1 MAFKHASQT
10 SSGVGRL
17 TAALAR
23 STALVAPALALAGLM
38 APMAAQAA
46 DASTNDVAAVVVT
59 GSRIPQPNLTSIS
72 PVSVLSSADI
82 KAQGATR
89 VEDIIN
95 TLPQAFAAQGAT
107 ISNGATGGA
116 TVNLRG
122 LGCARTLV
130 LIDGRRLMA
139 GEPGSSCADLNF
151 IPSTMVDRVE
161 VETGGASAVYGA
173 DAVAGVVNFVMK
185 KDFEGVA
192 LDAQYNIYQHDND
205 SSIGTIVKNRGF
217 ALPKNSVSGGRGYEV
232 SAMIGANAPDG
243 KGNVTAYA
251 TYRQI
256 NSMLQSERDFSSCT
270 LAESGQTTFSC
281 GGSST
286 SYPGR
291 FGTAAGSKTIDATT
305 GNFRAYSSAT
315 DAYNFGPL
323 NYFQRPDERYT
334 LGAFGHYQINKAADA
349 YTQLMFADD
358 HSVGQ
363 IAPGGI
369 FYGPQAVNCDNP
381 LLNASELAAI
391 CGANAGTATNVTLNI
406 GRRNVEGGGR
416 QSDFRHTS
424 YRIVTGLRGELNATW
439 SYDSYLQYGTTI
451 LQTSANN
458 YFLNSR
464 IARALIVKNVNG
476 VPTCQSVIDGS
487 DPACVP
493 YNLWKIGGVTS
504 AALTYLQAPSFAKG
518 TTTERVA
525 HADFVGKLGDYGIK
539 SPWAKDGVGINFG
552 AEYREEL
559 GAYRADALASSGDL
573 SGAGGA
579 SPPTTGHYSVYEV
592 FAETRV
598 PIIQDMTFIKSL
610 AFEGAYRYSDYSSVG
625 TTDTFK
631 AGVDW
636 SINDSL
642 RLRTSFNRSVRAPNI
657 NELYNPQNVQLDGT
671 TDPCAGAAVAGKV
684 NGYTAAQCARSG
696 VTAAQFGNIDANSAT
711 QYNGLTGG
719 NPQLTPETS
728 DTFTVGGVFT
738 PTFVKGLSIS
748 VDYFDIKVSD
758 YIGGVGADLAI
769 TNCVQNGTFCN
780 LVHRDAA
787 GSLWITPQGYIVDTN
802 LNTGSV
808 QTKGLDFN
816 LNYRFNLDDIGLKNM
831 GRVAIAGVGT
841 YLDSYTT
848 EPLPGFPKYDC
859 AGYYGSKCGTP
870 NAQWRHKIRATWTTP
885 WFNGLALSGQWR
897 YFDAVKLEST
907 SSNVQLAGDVYAQES
922 PLKAQNYF
930 DMTATLKVKDNYTL
944 RFGINNVF
952 DKDPP
957 VVGSAYC
964 PSGQCNGNTF
974 PQVYDAL
981 GRYVFAQISAQY

>member
-1 MAFKHASQT
+1 
-10 SSGVGRL
+10 VL
-17 TAALAR
+17 T
-23 STALVAPALALAGLM
+23 
-38 APMAAQAA
+38 
-46 DASTNDVAAVVVT
+46 
-59 GSRIPQPNLTSIS
+59 
-72 PVSVLSSADI
+72 SADI

-95 TLPQAFAAQGAT
+95 TLPQAFAAQGST
-107 ISNGATGGA
+107 ISNGSTGGA

-122 LGCARTLV
+122 LGCSRTLV
-130 LIDGRRLMA
+130 LVDGRRLMP

-151 IPSTMVDRVE
+151 IPGTLVDRVD

-185 KDFEGVA
+185 KDFSGLA
-192 LDAQYNIYQHDND
+192 LDAQYNTYQHDNGN
-205 SSIGTIVKNRGF
+205 SIGTIVKNRGF
-217 ALPKNSVSGGRGYEV
+217 ALPKNSITDGRGYEI
-232 SAMIGANAPDG
+232 SAMLGANAPDG

-256 NSMLQSERDFSSCT
+256 NAILQSERDFSSCT
-270 LAESGQTTFSC
+270 LSESGQTTFSC

-286 SYPGR
+286 TYPGR
-291 FGTAAGSKTIDATT
+291 FGTAAGSKTIDPAT
-305 GNFRAYSSAT
+305 GNFRAYNSGT

-334 LGAFGHYQINKAADA
+334 LGAFGHYQINKAAEA

-424 YRIVTGLRGELNATW
+424 YRIVAGLKGELNSTW
-439 SYDSYLQYGTTI
+439 SYDGYLQYGTTI
-451 LQTSANN
+451 LQTQALN

-464 IARALIVKNVNG
+464 IARALIVHNVNG

-487 DPACVP
+487 DPSCVP
-493 YNLWKIGGVTS
+493 YNMWKIGGVTP
-504 AALTYLQAPSFAKG
+504 AALNYLQAPSLARG

-525 HADFVGKLGDYGIK
+525 HLDFVGKLGDYGIK
-539 SPWAKDGVGINFG
+539 SPWAKDGVAVNLGT
-552 AEYREEL
+552 EYREESSQ
-559 GAYRADALASSGDL
+559 YRADFLASSGDL

-579 SPPTTGHYSVYEV
+579 SPPTAGHYNVYEL
-592 FAETRV
+592 FGEARV
-598 PIIQDMTFIKSL
+598 PLVSDMPFVKSL
-610 AFEGAYRYSDYSSVG
+610 SVEGAYRYSDYSSVG

-631 AGVDW
+631 LGVDW
-636 SINDSL
+636 SVNDSV
-642 RLRTSFNRSVRAPNI
+642 RLRSSFNRSVRAPNV

-671 TDPCAGAAVAGKV
+671 TDPCAGAAVGGLV
-684 NGYTAAQCARSG
+684 NGYTAAQCARTG
-696 VTAAQFGNIDANSAT
+696 VSAAQFGLIDPNSAT

-719 NPQLTPETS
+719 NPKLNPETS
-728 DTFTVGGVFT
+728 DTFSIGGVFT
-738 PTFVKGLSIS
+738 PTFVKGLSIT

-758 YIGGVGADLAI
+758 FIGGVGADLAI

-780 LVHRDAA
+780 LIHRDSA

-808 QTKGLDFN
+808 QTKGIDFS
-816 LNYRFNLDDIGLKNM
+816 LNYRFNLDDVGLKDM
-831 GRVAIAGVGT
+831 GRVAISGVGT
-841 YLDSYTT
+841 YLDSYVT

-859 AGYYGSKCGTP
+859 AGFYGSKCGTP
-870 NAQWRHKIRATWTTP
+870 NAAWRHKIRATWTTP
-885 WFNGLALSGQWR
+885 WLNGLAVSGQWR

-907 SSNVQLAGDVYAQES
+907 SSNAQLAGPVFAQES
-922 PLKAQNYF
+922 PLKAQNYI
-930 DMTATLKVKDNYTL
+930 DLSATLKIKDNYTL
-944 RFGINNVF
+944 RLGVNNVF

-957 VVGSAYC
+957 VVGATYC
-964 PSGQCNGNTF
+964 PAGQCNGNTF

-981 GRYVFAQISAQY
+981 GRYFFAQISAQY